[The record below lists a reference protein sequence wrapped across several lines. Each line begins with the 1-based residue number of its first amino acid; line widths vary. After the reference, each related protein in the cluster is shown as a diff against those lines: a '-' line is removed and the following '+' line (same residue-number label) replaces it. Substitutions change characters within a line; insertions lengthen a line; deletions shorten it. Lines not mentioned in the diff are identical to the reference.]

1 MKRLIHFAIL
11 ILLLSACNVNVGVAP
26 TPTAISSSKI
36 EPAPSITPTLPAKS
50 AATSALAQSATPASS
65 PVPAVT
71 LTPTTLPY
79 ATPDWFH
86 DSVLYEIFV
95 RSYADSN
102 GDGIGDLQGIT
113 NHLDYIASLGVSA
126 IWLMPIYPSPS
137 VHGYDVTDYFGV
149 NPDYG
154 TLNDLEAL
162 VKSAHSRNIRV
173 LLDFV
178 PSHLSNLNPIF
189 QDALGNPS
197 SKYSD
202 WFVWTN
208 DNHTTY
214 ASFGGN
220 EAMPRFNHYNPEVV
234 DYLIKA
240 ALYWLDLN
248 QNGDYTDG
256 VDGFRIDNATFPPQ
270 EFFYTFRQAL
280 KAANPNVLLLGETW
294 VHNPGEL
301 SNYFTNQ
308 FDALFDFPLY
318 EKMEGNQ
325 DFNADGLL
333 SGEGFPALLTSLFSQ
348 EAEDFPSEAIPVRFL
363 SNHDTNRIASE
374 VREDSSRERLAAAF
388 LAALPE
394 PPMIY
399 YGEEIGM
406 PGQKGGPP
414 YWDNYRREPMDW
426 YTAEAGPDHT
436 SWFEPEDRWNRP
448 NDGISVEE
456 EETSS
461 GSLLNYYRNAFELR
475 REHPALYSGEF
486 QILDLQSSGPGPW
499 GFLRSSGEEQIV
511 ALYNFA
517 SEDQRVTIENFPLQ
531 QEKLYDLL
539 SEKPVPASGGEG
551 FQITLPAASAVL
563 LVNQ

>member
-1 MKRLIHFAIL
+1 MPTHAATSTPLPA
-11 ILLLSACNVNVGVAP
+11 A
-26 TPTAISSSKI
+26 TPTA
-36 EPAPSITPTLPAKS
+36 LP
-50 AATSALAQSATPASS
+50 TPAFS
-65 PVPAVT
+65 PT
-71 LTPTTLPY
+71 STSIPY

-102 GDGIGDLQGIT
+102 GDGIGDILGIT
-113 NHLDYIASLGVSA
+113 DHLDYIATLGVSA

-137 VHGYDVTDYFGV
+137 VHGYDVTDYFSV

-154 TLNDLEAL
+154 TLDDLEAL
-162 VKSAHSRNIRV
+162 VAAAHKRNIRV

-178 PSHLSNLNPIF
+178 PSHLSNINPIF

-208 DNHTTY
+208 DKHTAY

-220 EAMPRFNHYNPEVV
+220 EEMPRFNHYNPEVV

-240 ALYWLDLN
+240 ALYWLDLD
-248 QNGDYTDG
+248 QDGSYTDG
-256 VDGFRIDNATFPPQ
+256 IDGFRIDNATFPPQ
-270 EFFYTFRQAL
+270 EFFYALRGAL

-294 VHNPGEL
+294 VHNPTEL

-325 DFNADGLL
+325 NFNADGLL
-333 SGEGFPALLTSLFSQ
+333 DGKGFPALLTSLFTK
-348 EAEDFPSEAIPVRFL
+348 EAEAFPPGAMPVRFL

-374 VREDSSRERLAAAF
+374 VREDPARERLAAAF
-388 LAALPE
+388 LAALPD

-406 PGQKGGPP
+406 PGEQGGPP

-426 YTAEAGPDHT
+426 YTSESGPEQT
-436 SWFEPEDRWNRP
+436 NWFTPENRWNRP

-456 EETSS
+456 EDANPA
-461 GSLLNYYRNAFELR
+461 SLLNYYRDAFDLR
-475 REHPALYSGEF
+475 REHPVLYSGKF
-486 QILDLQSSGPGPW
+486 QILDLQASGPGPW
-499 GFLRSSGEEQIV
+499 GFLRSSGEEKIV

-517 SEDQRVTIENFPLQ
+517 SEDQQVTIENFPLQ
-531 QEKLYDLL
+531 PENLYDLL
-539 SEKPVPASGGEG
+539 SGKPVRASAGEA
-551 FQITLPAASAVL
+551 FQITLPAASAFL